1 MLLIPK
7 NTKYLK
13 FQIRNKRLGKLSKQ
27 QLSNNSAIIATQQGF
42 LCNMQAEHIKSSLR
56 RNLKKRL
63 KVSFNFVANSTIT
76 KKPNETRMGKG
87 KAEMSY
93 WISTFKP
100 GQVILSIKDNKS
112 VPVDLSQL
120 TKKIRRTLSFTSSTF
135 IKKSRWIL

>member
-1 MLLIPK
+1 
-7 NTKYLK
+7 
-13 FQIRNKRLGKLSKQ
+13 
-27 QLSNNSAIIATQQGF
+27 
-42 LCNMQAEHIKSSLR
+42 
-56 RNLKKRL
+56 
-63 KVSFNFVANSTIT
+63 VANSTIT

-112 VPVDLSQL
+112 VPVDLAQL

-135 IKKSRWIL
+135 IRKSRWIL